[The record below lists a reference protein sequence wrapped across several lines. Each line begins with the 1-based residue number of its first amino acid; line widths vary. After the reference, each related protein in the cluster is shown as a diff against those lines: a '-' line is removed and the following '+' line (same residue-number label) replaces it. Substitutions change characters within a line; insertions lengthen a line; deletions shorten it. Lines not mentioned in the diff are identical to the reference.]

1 MGLHTSPIVVI
12 VAGPWA
18 YGRSPCRRI
27 QHAQLDDRRRVYRT
41 SVGYCM
47 TYKVNHMNKTL
58 VIEVTYRLHR
68 TYVLVSVLG
77 EPSAR
82 ILWVGAEVV
91 HRMP

>member
-1 MGLHTSPIVVI
+1 
-12 VAGPWA
+12 
-18 YGRSPCRRI
+18 
-27 QHAQLDDRRRVYRT
+27 
-41 SVGYCM
+41 
-47 TYKVNHMNKTL
+47 MNKTL
-58 VIEVTYRLHR
+58 VVGVTYRLHR